1 MNLEEI
7 SKAYYVNNL
16 SVVVILQIDKKESFT
31 QSKLNSSKDCS
42 LGIQKMAIKPQSSF
56 GGIYAGSSVLQT
68 QTIKCLF

>member
-56 GGIYAGSSVLQT
+56 GEIYAGRSVLQT
-68 QTIKCLF
+68 RTIKCLF